1 MNEAVEELMRYFTG
15 ALHHGLERWE
25 LCVSAL
31 TAEAC
36 LNRRLDEYFGFEKAG
51 PSCGHCPACCGTVPG
66 KMEEEK
72 EEPWSEE
79 LRGAVMELAGQ
90 RKSAL
95 SRPSQMTRFLLG
107 LASPAA
113 MRSRLWSHPL
123 YGALAERKWKDVWI
137 EARALM
143 DS

>member
-1 MNEAVEELMRYFTG
+1 
-15 ALHHGLERWE
+15 
-25 LCVSAL
+25 
-31 TAEAC
+31 
-36 LNRRLDEYFGFEKAG
+36 
-51 PSCGHCPACCGTVPG
+51 
-66 KMEEEK
+66 MEEEK